1 MPKKSAT
8 SRVKAQPKSKPKAAA
23 PSPKAAKASKAKGT
37 APAKVTKKVAA
48 KPAAAKPTAP
58 KTAKP
63 AGAANPAGRPKPT
76 KPSAPPAPPADS
88 KAKAPADDASKKVAR
103 KGITIVS
110 NKPARKPREKPK
122 APAMP
127 EMGGGLLSGGLPRK
141 PLIPSGPSAK
151 PPEQL
156 VTAHVGEP
164 PKSPFNKK
172 ELARFR
178 LILLQ
183 KRAELVGDVSGI
195 EREALLAG
203 SGSLSHLPQHMAEQG
218 SEAADQ
224 DVSLNIAAADRRLIR
239 EIDSAISRVDG
250 GTYGICELTGKPIH
264 PQRLEELPWARFS
277 IEAAREMERRTR
289 SL

>member
-8 SRVKAQPKSKPKAAA
+8 SRVKAQSKSKPKSSA
-23 PSPKAAKASKAKGT
+23 PASKAAKAPKAK
-37 APAKVTKKVAA
+37 AAAAAKVTKKVAP
-48 KPAAAKPTAP
+48 KPAASKS
-58 KTAKP
+58 AKP
-63 AGAANPAGRPKPT
+63 AGAANPAGRPKTT
-76 KPSAPPAPPADS
+76 KPSAPPVPPADS
-88 KAKAPADDASKKVAR
+88 KAKAAPDDASKKVAR

-178 LILLQ
+178 MILLQ